1 MHFHTQLNIFLHP
14 FFYKNYKKILKILS
28 LDPPSTIQYHI
39 PKNTRKVYMYKK
51 REYNYLEKYKL
62 AEK

>member
-28 LDPPSTIQYHI
+28 LDPRQRFNI